1 MPFKTALPKTI
12 IDTDSFIVLQDVH
25 KDYFAERDKVHA
37 LRGANMQV
45 AKGEFVAIVG
55 PSGCGKSTLLNL
67 LGGIDAPSSG
77 TVSVNGWNLGEF
89 SETHLTEYRR
99 HGVGIIFQFFN
110 LLPLLSVLENVLLPT
125 QLAGNNRKASQQSAI
140 ELLELVGLK
149 DKIYEPASHL
159 SGGQMQRVA
168 VVRAM
173 VNNPLLLLADEP
185 TGNLDS
191 TSANEVLKVLSQLST
206 TRQTT
211 VLMVTHSEAA
221 AKIAD
226 RMLRMSDGVFVE

>member
-1 MPFKTALPKTI
+1 MPSKTTLPKT
-12 IDTDSFIVLQDVH
+12 TSNPESFISLSNVH
-25 KDYFAERDKVHA
+25 KDYSAAQGQVRA

-77 TVSVNGWNLGEF
+77 TLTVNGWNLGEF
-89 SETHLTEYRR
+89 SETQLTAYRR

-125 QLAGNNRKASQQSAI
+125 QLAGNKRKESREAAI
-140 ELLELVGLK
+140 DLLESVGLK
-149 DKIYEPASHL
+149 DKINEPASHL

-173 VNNPLLLLADEP
+173 VNTPLLLLADEP

-191 TSANEVLKVLSQLST
+191 ASADEVLKVLSALSA

-211 VLMVTHSEAA
+211 VLMVTHSESA
-221 AKIAD
+221 AKVAN
-226 RMLRMSDGVFVE
+226 RVLRMSDGVFVE

>member
-1 MPFKTALPKTI
+1 MRTKTALPKTP
-12 IDTDSFIVLQDVH
+12 IDPESFIELQNVH
-25 KDYFAERDKVHA
+25 KNYLAEQGQVHA

-45 AKGEFVAIVG
+45 AKGEFVVIVG

-67 LGGIDAPSSG
+67 LGGIDVPSSG
-77 TVSVNGWNLGEF
+77 TLSINGWNLGEF
-89 SETHLTEYRR
+89 SETQLTEYRR

-110 LLPLLSVLENVLLPT
+110 LLPLLSVFENVLLPS
-125 QLAGNNRKASQQSAI
+125 QLAGNNRNESQQSAM

-173 VNNPLLLLADEP
+173 INNPLLLLADEP

-191 TSANEVLKVLSQLST
+191 ASANDVLKVLLEISAT
-206 TRQTT
+206 KQTT
-211 VLMVTHSEAA
+211 VLMVTHSEIA
-221 AKIAD
+221 AKVAG
-226 RMLRMSDGVFVE
+226 RVLRMRDGVFVE

>member
-1 MPFKTALPKTI
+1 MPSKTALPKTAT
-12 IDTDSFIVLQDVH
+12 DPDSFIVLQNVH
-25 KDYFAERDKVHA
+25 KDYSAEQGQVHA

-77 TVSVNGWNLGEF
+77 TLSVNGWKLGEF
-89 SETHLTEYRR
+89 NETQLTQYRR

-125 QLAGNNRKASQQSAI
+125 QLAGNNRSESQKSAI
-140 ELLELVGLK
+140 ELLEMVGLK
-149 DKIYEPASHL
+149 DKIHEPASHL

-185 TGNLDS
+185 TGNLD
-191 TSANEVLKVLSQLST
+191 TASANDVLKVLLELSAA
-206 TRQTT
+206 RQTT

-221 AKIAD
+221 AKVAG
-226 RMLRMSDGVFVE
+226 RVLRMSDGEFVV

>member
-1 MPFKTALPKTI
+1 MHSKTPLPKTAN
-12 IDTDSFIVLQDVH
+12 DSNSFIVLRDVH
-25 KDYFAERDKVHA
+25 KDYSAQQGQVHA

-45 AKGEFVAIVG
+45 TKGEFVAIVG

-77 TVSVNGWNLGEF
+77 TLSVNGWNLGEF
-89 SETHLTEYRR
+89 NETQLTEYRR

-125 QLAGNNRKASQQSAI
+125 QLAGNNRNESQKSAI
-140 ELLELVGLK
+140 ELLELVGLQ
-149 DKIYEPASHL
+149 DKINEPASHL

-173 VNNPLLLLADEP
+173 INDPLLLLADEP

-191 TSANEVLKVLSQLST
+191 TSANDILKVLSQLSAA
-206 TRQTT
+206 RRTT
-211 VLMVTHSEAA
+211 VLMVTHSKNAA
-221 AKIAD
+221 SVAGRILSM
-226 RMLRMSDGVFVE
+226 RDGIFED

>member
-77 TVSVNGWNLGEF
+77 TLSVNGWNLGEF
-89 SETHLTEYRR
+89 SETQLTEYRR

-140 ELLELVGLK
+140 ALLELVGLK
-149 DKIYEPASHL
+149 DKINEPASHL

-191 TSANEVLKVLSQLST
+191 TSANEVLKVLSGLSP

-221 AKIAD
+221 AKVAD
-226 RMLRMSDGVFVE
+226 RVLRMSDGVFVE

>member
-1 MPFKTALPKTI
+1 MPFKIALPKTA
-12 IDTDSFIVLQDVH
+12 IDTDSFIVLRDVH
-25 KDYFAERDKVHA
+25 KVYSAEQGKVHA
-37 LRGANMQV
+37 LRGANMQA
-45 AKGEFVAIVG
+45 AKGEFIAIVG
-55 PSGCGKSTLLNL
+55 SSGCGKSTLLNL

-77 TVSVNGWNLGEF
+77 TLLVNGWNLGEF
-89 SETHLTEYRR
+89 TETQLTEYRR

-125 QLAGNNRKASQQSAI
+125 QLAGNNRSESRKSAI
-140 ELLELVGLK
+140 ELLEIVGLTN
-149 DKIYEPASHL
+149 KINEPASHL

-185 TGNLDS
+185 TGNLD
-191 TSANEVLKVLSQLST
+191 TASANDVLKVLSELSAA
-206 TRQTT
+206 RQTT

-221 AKIAD
+221 AEVANHV
-226 RMLRMSDGVFVE
+226 LRMNDGIFVD